1 MQPQEKIL
9 ILQTLNNAITDK
21 PSAKAIKKEL
31 STFPINLTVS
41 MANKRFYCAI
51 YANNQEVFKI
61 DRSLEYKNSVESI
74 KESIQIQVTNEELR
88 NSLQKEIE
96 QIEHEAKAVLKN
108 FIKRFQTL
116 TLSTEHLKALEYDTK
131 FREQT
136 PVYQALKVAN
146 QSLQTVYDNNFK
158 TEVYYIVSLT
168 KEDGTKRFI
177 EKKELMDNEKS
188 YTTLLDERQRKYA
201 KTFSNYVVEVHS
213 AKKTQYTWTTE
224 YNTFERS
231 AIVPFIDQQM
241 FLDELKDDLTATY
254 GTGVLTIV
262 G

>member
-1 MQPQEKIL
+1 M
-9 ILQTLNNAITDK
+9 
-21 PSAKAIKKEL
+21 
-31 STFPINLTVS
+31 
-41 MANKRFYCAI
+41 
-51 YANNQEVFKI
+51 
-61 DRSLEYKNSVESI
+61 
-74 KESIQIQVTNEELR
+74 
-88 NSLQKEIE
+88 QKEIE

-116 TLSTEHLKALEYDTK
+116 TSSTEHLKVLEYDTK

-136 PVYQALKVAN
+136 PIYQALKTATT

-188 YTTLLDERQRKYA
+188 YTTLLDERQREYTK
-201 KTFSNYVVEVHS
+201 KFSNYVVEVHS

-254 GTGVLTIV
+254 GSGVLQIV